1 MHTTDK
7 LTIAGVEFVS
17 PAACSFGDYGGYG
30 SLGLANIRAI
40 VSSPDAGEVVNA
52 YMGGL
57 EYDEDVIA
65 AVNAGATVIHA
76 TGGYSSETV
85 WLRADSDLARETL
98 EALESCPSLDDEA
111 SSMIELEWESEAWGS
126 WLRFD
131 LERKCWPD
139 DTPDGFD
146 AMPDGDKFS
155 AYRFAMEVEN
165 IYPEAEYSGV
175 YVDVERIAAT
185 YAATV
190 ARMLA
195 GETIDA
201 IHRAQ
206 WPSVYAAR
214 G

>member
-1 MHTTDK
+1 MHSDEK

-17 PAACSFGDYGGYG
+17 PGACSFGDYGGYG
-30 SLGLANIRAI
+30 STGLANIRAI
-40 VSSPDAGEVVNA
+40 VESPDAGEVVTC

-57 EYDEDVIA
+57 EYDENVIA
-65 AVNAGATVIHA
+65 AVKAGATVLHA
-76 TGGYSSETV
+76 HGGYSSQTV

-98 EALESCPSLDDEA
+98 EALESYPSLDDEA
-111 SSMIELEWESEAWGS
+111 SSAIELEWESEAWDS

-139 DTPDGFD
+139 DAPDGYD
-146 AMPDGDKFS
+146 AMPDTDKFS

-165 IYPEAEYSGV
+165 VYPEPEYSGV
-175 YVDVERIAAT
+175 YVDVDRIAAT
-185 YAATV
+185 YATTV
-190 ARMLA
+190 ARMLT

-206 WPSVYAAR
+206 WPSVYTRA
-214 G
+214 